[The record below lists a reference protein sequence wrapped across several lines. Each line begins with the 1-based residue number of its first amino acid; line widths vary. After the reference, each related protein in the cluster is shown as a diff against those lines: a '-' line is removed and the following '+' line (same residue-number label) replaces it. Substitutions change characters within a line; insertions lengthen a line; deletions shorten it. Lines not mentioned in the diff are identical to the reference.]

1 MRAKW
6 EVNMMEANF
15 LCSVIDNFRKQ
26 YRLYC
31 EMRGLALKQKECLT
45 DGKNADMD
53 EFIAILRQREQ
64 IMLEIS
70 YLNEEN
76 IKLRQAVISELEVT
90 GFKLSELKGKVEKG
104 AFEELKGIINDLN
117 RVLLDISE
125 IDHYNTVIIKDL
137 WGLRYRNSQ
146 SSYKAAQE
154 LYNKTMKSNL

>member
-1 MRAKW
+1 
-6 EVNMMEANF
+6 MMETNF

-31 EMRGLALKQKECLT
+31 EMQDLAVKQKECLIN
-45 DGKNADMD
+45 GKNADME
-53 EFIAILRQREQ
+53 EFIGILRQREQ
-64 IMLEIS
+64 IMLEIT

-76 IKLRQAVISELEVT
+76 IKLRQAVISKLEVT
-90 GFKLSELKGKVEKG
+90 DFRLSELQGKVEKD
-104 AFEELKGIINDLN
+104 AFEEIKGIINDLN

-125 IDHYNTVIIKDL
+125 TDHYNAVMIKDL
-137 WGLRYRNSQ
+137 WSLRYRNSQ